1 MENNYKIDPLTGE
14 QFIPSKSTQRF
25 ARPENRIKFNNRKAA
40 LLNLQR
46 AFFDKPCKKSQTIL
60 ISLYNP
66 DSDNI
71 FHRKF
76 LEGMG
81 FGFDAYNRAIETKYG
96 KLPAYYDYAVR
107 RITNTDNIQIIKL

>member
-14 QFIPSKSTQRF
+14 QFIPKKSSQRF
-25 ARPENRIKFNNRKAA
+25 ARPENRIKYGNKKAS
-40 LLNLQR
+40 LLKQER
-46 AFFDKPCKKSQTIL
+46 AFFDKPCKKSHIIL
-60 ISLYNP
+60 IHLYNP

-81 FGFDAYNRAIETKYG
+81 FNFNAYNRVVDTKYG
-96 KLPAYYDYAVR
+96 RLGAYYDYAIR
-107 RITNTDNIQIIKL
+107 KIPNTDNIQIIKL

>member
-1 MENNYKIDPLTGE
+1 MENNYKIDPLTSE

-40 LLNLQR
+40 KLNKER
-46 AFFDKPCKKSQTIL
+46 AFIDKPCKKSQNVL

-66 DSDNI
+66 DSENI
-71 FHRKF
+71 FHKKF

-81 FGFDAYNRAIETKYG
+81 FRFDAYNNVADTKYG
-96 KLPAYYDYAVR
+96 KLPAYYEYAIR
-107 RITNTDNIQIIKL
+107 KIPNTDNIQIIKL